1 MEPSLSQFAQ
11 GLKTE
16 TAFDVL
22 ALAKKLIRQGKRV
35 YELQIGDSP
44 FETPSHARQAGI
56 AAIEAGDTHYGPSV
70 GVPSFRATIAQ
81 SLGAELGVSI
91 DPDEV
96 LVANG
101 AKIFQTFF
109 CEAFLNPGDGA
120 LVFSPHFPTYPPNI
134 SRRGAR
140 MVLAPL
146 KPERQFRPDPEDV
159 RRFLA
164 EDPSPKAIFLNFP
177 HNPTGG
183 VATFEDIEA
192 IGRLIEGK
200 DIALF
205 SDEPYCHMIWSPGQ
219 AERVPNRGPNQS
231 DATEANSNG
240 ISAKHVSPLQFP
252 WLKSQTVACYT
263 FSKSYSMS
271 GWRLGFS
278 VAPKAITQ
286 AMGKMTNTTTSCVP
300 PFIQA
305 AGEAALRLDGTERDR
320 QMNLFKGR
328 VRLLVEK
335 LAGIPGVKAILPAGT
350 FYAFPDVRELCE
362 KLGIKSHGLALYLL
376 EGADDSVGLACLG
389 GECFGE
395 AGQGFLRF
403 SCAGSDEDLIQA
415 MDFFRV
421 AITRTDRIAAFLV
434 QRPKYCL

>member
-1 MEPSLSQFAQ
+1 MQLSLSQFAQ

-44 FETPSHARQAGI
+44 FETPFHARLAGI
-56 AAIEAGDTHYGPSV
+56 SAIEAGDTHYGPSV

-81 SLGAELGVSI
+81 SLGAELGITI
-91 DPDEV
+91 DPEEV

-109 CEAFLNPGDGA
+109 CEAFLDPGDGV

-134 SRRGAR
+134 ARRGAR

-146 KPERQFRPDPEDV
+146 RPQRQFRPDPCDV
-159 RRFLA
+159 QKFLL
-164 EDPSPKAIFLNFP
+164 EDPKPKAIFLNFP

-183 VATFEDIEA
+183 VATPKDIEE
-192 IGRLIEGK
+192 IGRLIQGK

-205 SDEPYCHMIWSPGQ
+205 SDEPYCHMVWGEGNEANQGLFPGKSPGS
-219 AERVPNRGPNQS
+219 ALNQIS
-231 DATEANSNG
+231 D
-240 ISAKHVSPLQFP
+240 KHASPLQFP
-252 WLKSQTVACYT
+252 WLRSQTVSCYT

-278 VAPKAITQ
+278 IAPKAFTL

-305 AGEAALRLDGTERDR
+305 AGEAALRQDGFERDR
-320 QMNLFKGR
+320 QMGLFKGK

-335 LAGIPGVKAILPAGT
+335 LAGIPGVTATVPAGT
-350 FYAFPDVRELCE
+350 FYAFPDVRKLCE
-362 KLGIKSHGLALYLL
+362 SIGITSHGLALYLL
-376 EGADDSVGLACLG
+376 ERADDSVGLACLG

-415 MDFFRV
+415 MDFFRL
-421 AITRTDRIAAFLV
+421 AITRTDRIKAFLAE
-434 QRPKYCL
+434 RPKYCL

>member
-1 MEPSLSQFAQ
+1 MEPCLSQFAK

-44 FETPSHARQAGI
+44 FETPSHARLAGI
-56 AAIEAGDTHYGPSV
+56 AAIEAGDTHYCPSV
-70 GVPSFRATIAQ
+70 GTPSFRATIAQ
-81 SLGAELGVSI
+81 TLGAQLGITI
-91 DPDEV
+91 DPEEV

-109 CEAFLNPGDGA
+109 CETFLNPGDGV

-134 SRRGAR
+134 ARRGAR

-146 KPERQFRPDPEDV
+146 KPQRHFRPDPEDV
-159 RRFLA
+159 QRFLA
-164 EDPSPKAIFLNFP
+164 EDPKPKAIFLNFP

-183 VATFEDIEA
+183 VATSKDIEE
-192 IGRLIEGK
+192 IGRHIEGK

-205 SDEPYCHMIWSPGQ
+205 SDEPYCHMVWGGSEAEGDSCRGTTKSDSTDPLSP
-219 AERVPNRGPNQS
+219 RIS
-231 DATEANSNG
+231 DR
-240 ISAKHVSPLQFP
+240 HVSPLQFP
-252 WLKSQTVACYT
+252 WLRSQTVACYT

-278 VAPKAITQ
+278 IAPKSITQ
-286 AMGKMTNTTTSCVP
+286 VMGKMTNTTTSCVP

-305 AGEAALRLDGTERDR
+305 AGEAALRMDGSERDR
-320 QMNLFKGR
+320 QMNLFRGK

-335 LAGIPGVKAILPAGT
+335 LAGIPGVKATIPAGT
-350 FYAFPDVRELCE
+350 FYAFPDVRQLCE
-362 KLGIKSHGLALYLL
+362 TLGIQSHGLALYLL
-376 EGADDSVGLACLG
+376 EGADESVGLACLG

-403 SCAGSDEDLIQA
+403 SCAGSDEDLSQA

-421 AITRTDRIAAFLV
+421 AITRTDRIKAFLGE
-434 QRPKYCL
+434 RPQFSL